1 MVKWVEI
8 KKGKSIGVTESE
20 NAFAIFLDSRFP
32 LKTDFFF
39 LTKTVSGKG
48 LMITDILFQCDCTFN
63 FLKIASKVIFINLFS
78 AKLFYFSCNL
88 HYDKSLH

>member
-32 LKTDFFF
+32 LKRDSFFF
-39 LTKTVSGKG
+39 DKNCIWKG
-48 LMITDILFQCDCTFN
+48 IDDHRYLISM
-63 FLKIASKVIFINLFS
+63 
-78 AKLFYFSCNL
+78 
-88 HYDKSLH
+88 